1 MPRYTSATMPK
12 PNGFSLTV
20 IVLWVLLALSVVVA
34 VAMPA
39 SAATQSGALLAMA
52 KTIVIVSSLIGAAV
66 GAVIILFYSKGENWA
81 RWVIM
86 VMSVLYIIGL
96 LLNLHYWALI
106 PGKVVFS
113 AVQAVFGGYLLWYL
127 NTPPVKGWFEKKLLA

>member
-1 MPRYTSATMPK
+1 MPK

-20 IVLWVLLALSVVVA
+20 IVLWVFLALSVIMQIA
-34 VAMPA
+34 APMPPA
-39 SAATQSGALLAMA
+39 GQAGAFMAMA
-52 KTIVIVSSLIGAAV
+52 KGIAVIATLVSAAI

-86 VMSVLYIIGL
+86 VFSVLYILGFFITL
-96 LLNLHYWALI
+96 MHWSLYPA
-106 PGKVVFS
+106 KTVFS
-113 AVQAVFGGYLLWYL
+113 AVQAVFGGYLLWFL

>member
-1 MPRYTSATMPK
+1 MPK

-20 IVLWVLLALSVVVA
+20 IVLWVLLALSVVVT
-34 VAMPA
+34 VAMPMPA
-39 SAATQSGALLAMA
+39 VAQGGALFAMA
-52 KTIVIVSSLIGAAV
+52 KGIAVISALIGAAI
-66 GAVIILFYSKGENWA
+66 GAVIIFFYSKGENWA

-86 VMSVLYIIGL
+86 VMSALYIIGL

-113 AVQAVFGGYLLWYL
+113 AVQAVFGGYLLWFL
-127 NTPPVKGWFEKKLLA
+127 NTPEVKGWFEKKTIV